1 MKIFIRP
8 IFFAIIVGLGSTAAF
23 AQNYKIKQTTS
34 MSGHNMESTVYVK
47 GSRKRTE
54 NGGMMGMT
62 NDVATIEQCD
72 LKRTV
77 QVNDKKKLYYVDSTA
92 VSEPSAAPVGKT
104 PVTAGKATK
113 GGTVT
118 HTSSI
123 TDTGER
129 KQMFGLIAR
138 HIKTS
143 MTVVSSPD
151 ACSKQDMKIETDGW
165 YVDLPLFSCPF
176 TPGPRSPMAPESPQP
191 RGCEDRIITKSTGTG
206 KLGFALQMTQ
216 TISTGGR
223 GEAFTTSTETIE
235 FSKATLDD
243 ALFNVPTNY
252 TLASSSQAL
261 YGTPDYSAVMK
272 GGGNDDDDL
281 PKTSSSNNDP
291 SSAYKSAAPG
301 PKKAGVKR
309 IGVLAPSN
317 RTNEIVSTTN
327 LQAYLIR
334 QLTVGNVEAVAV
346 NSEADAKALNCDY
359 ILTSD
364 ISKLKQSTA
373 SKIGG
378 LFGKVTNTDSSAS
391 RNYESQ
397 VDFKLI
403 LLTSSQSVLQ
413 SKAAAKIVGDADMA
427 AQGVLAQEATAIL
440 AVAK

>member
-1 MKIFIRP
+1 MKMFKGS
-8 IFFAIIVGLGSTAAF
+8 IFFALILGLGSVAAS
-23 AQNYKIKQTTS
+23 AQNYKIKQSTS
-34 MSGHNMESTVYVK
+34 MSGHNMGSTVYVK

-54 NGGMMGMT
+54 NGGMMGMA
-62 NDVATIEQCD
+62 NEVATIEQCD

-77 QVNDKKKLYYVDSTA
+77 QVNDKKKLYYVEPTA
-92 VSEPSAAPVGKT
+92 VSEPITAPVGKA
-104 PVTAGKATK
+104 PVTTGKATK

-129 KQMFGLIAR
+129 KQMFGLTAR

-143 MTVVSSPD
+143 MTMVSSPD
-151 ACSKQDMKIETDGW
+151 ACSKQDMRIDTDGW

-176 TPGPRSPMAPESPQP
+176 TPGPRSPMGPEAPHS

-206 KLGFALQMTQ
+206 KLGFALQLTQ
-216 TISTGGR
+216 TIITGGR
-223 GEAFTTSTETIE
+223 DEAFTTSMETIE

-243 ALFNVPTNY
+243 ALFNVPADY
-252 TLASSSQAL
+252 TQTSSSQDL
-261 YGTPDYSAVMK
+261 YGRPDFSAMMK
-272 GGGNDDDDL
+272 GGGNDDDEDM
-281 PKTSSSNNDP
+281 PMPSVNP
-291 SSAYKSAAPG
+291 SSVYKNPVPG
-301 PKKAGVKR
+301 AKKAGVKR

-317 RTNEIVSTTN
+317 RTSEIISPPN
-327 LQAYLIR
+327 LQSYLIR

-346 NSEADAKALNCDY
+346 SSEADAKALNCDY
-359 ILTSD
+359 ILSSD

-378 LFGKVTNTDSSAS
+378 IFGKVTNTDTSTS
-391 RNYESQ
+391 RNYEAQ
-397 VDFKLI
+397 VDFKLM

-413 SKAAAKIVGDADMA
+413 SKASAKIAGDADMA